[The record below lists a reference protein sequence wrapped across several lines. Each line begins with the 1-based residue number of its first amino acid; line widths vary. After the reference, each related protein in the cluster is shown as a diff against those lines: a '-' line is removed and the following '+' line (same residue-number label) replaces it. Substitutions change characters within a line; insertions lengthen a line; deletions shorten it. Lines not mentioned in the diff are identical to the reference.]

1 MKFKSKNLSE
11 LLKQEEILYID
22 IWILLKYS
30 IKTNYKLIL
39 TIFSLMFLVSVLH
52 FKITPVEYEATSTM
66 LVEQQTN
73 NYFSGISNLLG
84 VNMPAQMQA
93 QQQNG
98 IFGPDM
104 YQEIIE
110 SQAFLYDLTLQKIPY
125 NYNGKDSTSLNIYFN
140 THKQKSIY
148 LKLKNLLSLKIE
160 NVNNLESKKN
170 KSKQNNLIVQNSIIP
185 STIIAT
191 KIPPIVEINPNDA
204 QILELVK
211 NRISLD
217 FKGKKCIIKVKMPTP
232 ILSAIVSKLVVEK
245 LTNYIILYK
254 TTKQRD
260 NINYLQNRFDESELK
275 YKKSQQ
281 NLANFKDNSL
291 GLIFQS
297 VQSREQVLTN
307 ELTLSFNVYN
317 QFAMQLEQAKV
328 DLKKETPLFSII
340 EPIAIP
346 TQVAEPLFLK
356 LFTKYFFASLALSII
371 LIIYSIVKNNNA

>member
-328 DLKKETPLFSII
+328 DLKKKHHCFR
-340 EPIAIP
+340 
-346 TQVAEPLFLK
+346 
-356 LFTKYFFASLALSII
+356 
-371 LIIYSIVKNNNA
+371 